1 MCEIRFSLSNKDGK
15 LEQMVKSIN
24 AGVRTEVVKE
34 ALRYFLAHVRDEKV
48 ESMYIDST
56 DLSEFRNNVK
66 PNMFSMEDMM
76 YMMQNRPVQ
85 APMMMFPQQSIAE
98 YNQYTTNDINTNNDV
113 IDKNK
118 DEEEVEPN
126 IVFDCDNTE
135 VLANEDMLDM
145 NF

>member
-113 IDKNK
+113 IDKSK

>member
-1 MCEIRFSLSNKDGK
+1 MCEIRFSLSAKDGK
-15 LEQMVKSIN
+15 LEQMVNSIN
-24 AGVRTEVVKE
+24 SGVRTEVVKE
-34 ALRYFLAHVRDEKV
+34 ALRYFLSHVRDEKV
-48 ESMYIDST
+48 ESMYIDSS

-85 APMMMFPQQSIAE
+85 ASMMMFPQQSIAE
-98 YNQYTTNDINTNNDV
+98 YNQYTTNDTNTNNDV
-113 IDKNK
+113 IDENK

-126 IVFDCDNTE
+126 IVFNCDDTE
-135 VLANEDMLDM
+135 VLVNEDMLDM

>member
-1 MCEIRFSLSNKDGK
+1 M
-15 LEQMVKSIN
+15 
-24 AGVRTEVVKE
+24 
-34 ALRYFLAHVRDEKV
+34 
-48 ESMYIDST
+48 ESMYIDSS

-98 YNQYTTNDINTNNDV
+98 YNQYTTNDTNTNNDV
-113 IDKNK
+113 IDENKN
-118 DEEEVEPN
+118 EEEVEPN
-126 IVFDCDNTE
+126 IVFNCDDAE
-135 VLANEDMLDM
+135 VLVNEDMLDM

>member
-1 MCEIRFSLSNKDGK
+1 MCEIRFSLSAKHGK
-15 LEQMVKSIN
+15 LEQMVNSIN
-24 AGVRTEVVKE
+24 SGVRTEVVKE
-34 ALRYFLAHVRDEKV
+34 ALRYFLSHVRDEKV
-48 ESMYIDST
+48 ESMYIDSS

-98 YNQYTTNDINTNNDV
+98 YNQYTTNDTNTNNDV
-113 IDKNK
+113 IDENKN
-118 DEEEVEPN
+118 EEEVEPN
-126 IVFDCDNTE
+126 IVFNCDDAE
-135 VLANEDMLDM
+135 VLVNEDMLDM